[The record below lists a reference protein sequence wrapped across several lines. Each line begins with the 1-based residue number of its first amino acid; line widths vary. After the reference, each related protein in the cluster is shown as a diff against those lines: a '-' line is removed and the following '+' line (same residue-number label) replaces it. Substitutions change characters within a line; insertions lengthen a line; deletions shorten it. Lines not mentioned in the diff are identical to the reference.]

1 MQVNINK
8 IAIKGFKGYVDESE
22 FVLGKRTLV
31 SGDNGLGKSSIGE
44 AIAWAIT
51 GCDINGNEKATARLV
66 NDKKPKLTEVA
77 LDFEIDG
84 APQTLIR
91 RKKGSSNEIYL
102 SDVKV
107 TNNDISRDLY
117 KSKDVFLSILNPYYF
132 PNLAPKDA
140 KNLLCTILKPVTKEE
155 IFADLGDFLKDK
167 LEKNKFRTPE
177 TFLTDKRAELKDHE
191 ENIIF
196 LEGVIEGAKPIDIPE
211 RKSFDDTELKNLK
224 EQLES
229 LESVAKN
236 PKIDELESEK
246 NKLQLKLSHGCSDIK
261 PEKDIRFLKLEKDN
275 LLQRYKE
282 IKGKISSLGKNVVTC
297 DNCGN
302 EIDLNSTLKDSLE
315 KELKEIQ
322 IKGVAKKKDIEEIE
336 KENEAIKED
345 NKKILDVWEGQY
357 HARISDIED
366 TINNLAVEKSKEEES
381 RKEKITSTKS
391 RVLEL
396 DEEERRV
403 FAHNSNVEA
412 LEKQNE
418 KIKHDV
424 EKSKKEIENSKLKIA
439 ELKIAID
446 AGKQYNS
453 IKLKK
458 QTEIIGKYLDKVEL
472 QFEKLTKDGEFKDDF
487 KILYE
492 GREFNKLSNAEKIKA
507 GLEMS
512 NFVSNMMDLHFPV
525 FIDNAESITVIQELD
540 TQMIMAKVVEG
551 QELKVEVLK

>member
-1 MQVNINK
+1 MKVNINK
-8 IAIKGFKGYVDESE
+8 VAIKGFKGYLEESE

-66 NDKKPKLTEVA
+66 NDKKPKLTEVI
-77 LDFEIDG
+77 LDFEIDET
-84 APQTLIR
+84 PQTLIR

-102 SDVKV
+102 NDVKV

-140 KNLLCTILKPVTKEE
+140 KNLLSSILKPISKEE
-155 IFADLGDFLKDK
+155 IFAELGDFLKDK

-177 TFLTDKRAELKDHE
+177 TFLTDKRAELKDQE

-196 LEGVIEGAKPIDIPE
+196 LEGVTEGAKAIDVPE
-211 RKSFDDTELKNLK
+211 KKSFDDTELKKLK
-224 EQLES
+224 EQLEG
-229 LESVAKN
+229 LESVAKD
-236 PKIDELESEK
+236 PKFDELENKKRKLETVLSNGYSGVKPIKDTKWHKAEK
-246 NKLQLKLSHGCSDIK
+246 DSLLKNFKDIK
-261 PEKDIRFLKLEKDN
+261 A
-275 LLQRYKE
+275 
-282 IKGKISSLGKNVVTC
+282 KISNLGKNVVTC

-302 EIDLNSTLKDSLE
+302 EIDLNATLKASLE
-315 KELKEIQ
+315 KELNEVK
-322 IKGVAKKKDIEEIE
+322 IKGVAKKKEIDELE
-336 KENEAIKED
+336 KENEVTKVENIKVVRE
-345 NKKILDVWEGQY
+345 WE
-357 HARISDIED
+357 IELKHE
-366 TINNLAVEKSKEEES
+366 IESIQKELSELAAEKSKEEES
-381 RKEKITSTKS
+381 RKEKINSIKS
-391 RVLEL
+391 RAIEL
-396 DEEERRV
+396 DDEERKV
-403 FAHNSNVEA
+403 FVHNSNIEA

-439 ELKIAID
+439 ELKVAID

-453 IKLKK
+453 VKLKK
-458 QTEIIGKYLDKVEL
+458 QTEIIGKYLNKVEL
-472 QFEKLTKDGEFKDDF
+472 QFEKLTKDGELKDDF

>member
-8 IAIKGFKGYVDESE
+8 IAIKGFKGYVDECE

-66 NDKKPKLTEVA
+66 NDKKPKLTEVV
-77 LDFEIDG
+77 LDLEIDG
-84 APQTLIR
+84 TPQTLIR

-102 SDVKV
+102 NDVKV
-107 TNNDISRDLY
+107 ANNDISRDLY

-140 KNLLCTILKPVTKEE
+140 KNLLSSILKPISKED
-155 IFADLGDFLKDK
+155 IFAELGDFLKEK

-177 TFLTDKRAELKDHE
+177 TFLTDKRAELKDQE

-211 RKSFDDTELKNLK
+211 RKSFADTELKNLR
-224 EQLES
+224 EQLKS
-229 LESVAKN
+229 LESVSKDPN
-236 PKIDELESEK
+236 FDRLERKKRDLELE
-246 NKLQLKLSHGCSDIK
+246 LLKGYLDIK
-261 PEKDIRFLKLEKDN
+261 PIEGTKWLRAEKDSLLKRFRDIEAKTSN
-275 LLQRYKE
+275 
-282 IKGKISSLGKNVVTC
+282 IGKNVVTC

-302 EIDLNSTLKDSLE
+302 EIDLNATLKVSLE
-315 KELKEIQ
+315 KELNEVKAEGI
-322 IKGVAKKKDIEEIE
+322 AKKKEIDELE
-336 KENEAIKED
+336 KENEITKAENMKVVQEWEIGLKYQIETIQKE
-345 NKKILDVWEGQY
+345 
-357 HARISDIED
+357 IS
-366 TINNLAVEKSKEEES
+366 NLAAEKSKEEES
-381 RKEKITSTKS
+381 RKEKITSIKAK
-391 RVLEL
+391 VLEL
-396 DEEERRV
+396 DEEERRI
-403 FAHNSNVEA
+403 FAHNSNIEA

-418 KIKHDV
+418 KIKHDI
-424 EKSKKEIENSKLKIA
+424 EKSKREIENSKLKIA
-439 ELKIAID
+439 ELKVAID

-472 QFEKLTKDGEFKDDF
+472 QFEKLTKDGELKDDF